1 MSWHGQSALELAG
14 CHGMDN
20 LHWSMLKYR
29 EKQLNSMCLR
39 PTYSGD
45 VWHVHPTQQRQPGH
59 TRKTA
64 HPLSVWPLGQ
74 VLASSNELLG
84 FHHAHTHIER

>member
-1 MSWHGQSALELAG
+1 
-14 CHGMDN
+14 MDN